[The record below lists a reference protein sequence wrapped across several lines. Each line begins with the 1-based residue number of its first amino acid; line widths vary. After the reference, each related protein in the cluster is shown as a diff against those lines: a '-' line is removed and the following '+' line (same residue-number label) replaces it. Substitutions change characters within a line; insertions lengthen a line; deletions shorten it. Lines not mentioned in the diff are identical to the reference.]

1 MRILI
6 VSPFF
11 PPCNNIASLRPYSW
25 AKWWSKAG
33 HQITV
38 VTSDIYQLPKTLQLD
53 CSRFNVIQTPS
64 NVPAFYQKLATMAKG
79 KRSKEIERNTN
90 LKSSGKKTI
99 LRRLLDWYEHTG
111 VFGMLRYPDWY
122 DWWVNKVKKLI
133 SPFDYDMV
141 MTTSAPFGAHR
152 VGYYIKKSNPLCEW
166 VCDWRDLQSGN
177 PDYKGIACFHGY
189 EHHLER
195 MFDNTADYVTTVSE
209 DLATIIRK
217 RTEKPVEVVYNGFD
231 SEYIDSIT
239 VGGRLLPTIFSIA
252 YVGTTYK
259 GMRDPYPM
267 LKAVSELHNEG
278 KIKPRDIRLLFA
290 GNCDCKEMVFQLGIA
305 DYYSYLG
312 YLPYDEAIKLQYNS
326 DALLFLEHGNGE
338 YKGIMTA
345 KIFEYIYT
353 ANEICSIGNDPEN
366 CTRKVIKECNAGVIL
381 GNDVQ
386 AIKQYLLTRIEQ
398 KKQGISYS
406 AEKNMSEI
414 MKYHRKAQA
423 EKILSL
429 VAK

>member
-1 MRILI
+1 MKILI

-33 HQITV
+33 HQVTV
-38 VTSDIYQLPKTLQLD
+38 VTSDIYQLPESLKLD
-53 CSRFNVIQTPS
+53 CSGFRVIETPS
-64 NVPAFYQKLATMAKG
+64 NVPIFYQKLASSAKG
-79 KRSKEIERNTN
+79 HRKQEIEKNTQ
-90 LKSSGKKTI
+90 LGIVGKKTI
-99 LRRLLDWYEHTG
+99 VRKLLDWYEHTG

-133 SPFDYDMV
+133 NPLDYDV
-141 MTTSAPFGAHR
+141 VITTSAPFGAHR
-152 VGYYIKKSNPLCEW
+152 VGLYIKKKNPRCKW
-166 VCDWRDLQSGN
+166 ICDWRDLLTDN
-177 PDYKGIACFHGY
+177 PNYIGIPLFHCY
-189 EHHLER
+189 ERHLEHL
-195 MFDNTADYVTTVSE
+195 FDNNADCVITVSE
-209 DLATIIRK
+209 DLAGFIRK
-217 RTEKPVEVVYNGFD
+217 RTTKSVEIIYNGFD
-231 SEYIDSIT
+231 SDFIDSVVSET
-239 VGGRLLPTIFSIA
+239 RMLSDVFSIA
-252 YVGTTYK
+252 YVGTIYK
-259 GMRDPYPM
+259 DRQNPYP
-267 LKAVSELHNEG
+267 LFKAVSELHNEKRITPSDI
-278 KIKPRDIRLLFA
+278 KIYFA
-290 GNCDCKEMVFQLGIA
+290 GFCDCKEMVMQLGIC
-305 DYYSYLG
+305 DYYNYLE

-345 KIFEYIYT
+345 KIFEYLYT

-366 CTRKVIKECNAGVIL
+366 CTRKVIKECNAGVTL

-398 KKQGISYS
+398 KKLGNPYKVN
-406 AEKNMSEI
+406 KNMSEI
-414 MKYHRKAQA
+414 MRYHRKAQA